1 MSGAI
6 LLGQATAYA
15 GWEPDDRPDDPAV
28 IDSCEDCAHPL
39 AAHSITVLDLEGR
52 LVVATVCHAPVASV
66 GPGSLPCSK
75 SRSCAQ
81 NPSGAC
87 GVLGA

>member
-6 LLGQATAYA
+6 LFGRVTTY
-15 GWEPDDRPDDPAV
+15 GDWEPEERPGDPAV

-39 AAHSITVLDLEGR
+39 AAHSIKVLGSEGR
-52 LVVATVCHAPVASV
+52 LVVATVCHAPVAAR
-66 GPGSLPCSK
+66 GPGSRPCS
-75 SRSCAQ
+75 SVRATSQ

-87 GVLGA
+87 GVLA